1 VRAKLNLK
9 EWLDRLEAIS
19 KVLLILGTLAGGIW
33 VIVEYFEKKIDAR
46 VTETL
51 GYARRFSTDPLQAAQ
66 TRIGMAWYAA
76 RAPLQVLAATP
87 VRSADE
93 FEARRRQLVMLVVQ
107 KSITSTSPKQIG
119 IVSDLDLLVGF
130 FAELQVCV
138 ASKICDADTAN
149 NYFRSYAR
157 RLYCLHEPFIQW
169 KDQNYS
175 RGYGSELRAMA
186 ALSAT
191 ACTTSAQAAS

>member
-1 VRAKLNLK
+1 MGARLTVK

-19 KVLLILGTLAGGIW
+19 KILLILGTLATGLW
-33 VIVEYFEKKIDAR
+33 VIVEYLDKKSDAR
-46 VTETL
+46 VAETL

-76 RAPLQVLAATP
+76 RASLQLLATTP

-93 FEARRRQLVMLVVQ
+93 FAARRRQLVMMVVQ
-107 KSITSTSPKQIG
+107 NSVTSTSPKQTG

-130 FAELQVCV
+130 FAELHVCIT
-138 ASKICDADTAN
+138 SKLCDRETAN
-149 NYFRSYAR
+149 NYFQSYAR

-175 RGYGSELRAMA
+175 RGYGNELRTLA
-186 ALSAT
+186 ALPGNTCAV
-191 ACTTSAQAAS
+191 AARPAP